1 MVRAIS
7 TLKTCRHPDGGF
19 GGGHG
24 QLAHLAPTY
33 AAVNTLALFGGDDAY
48 EIIDRKKTYEWMMSL
63 KQKDGGFLMHYGGE
77 EDARYLWTRL
87 MINKRSAYTA
97 LAVATLLNIKTDE
110 LVEGT
115 AEWLGS
121 CQTFEGGISGSP
133 TSAEAHGGYAFCIL
147 AALCLLHPPTEL
159 GKYLDMDNLTV
170 LLSLVNELTTTEM
183 GSYATSSGRRFCW
196 TNQ

>member
-1 MVRAIS
+1 
-7 TLKTCRHPDGGF
+7 
-19 GGGHG
+19 
-24 QLAHLAPTY
+24 
-33 AAVNTLALFGGDDAY
+33 
-48 EIIDRKKTYEWMMSL
+48 
-63 KQKDGGFLMHYGGE
+63 
-77 EDARYLWTRL
+77 
-87 MINKRSAYTA
+87 MINERSAYTA
-97 LAVATLLNIKTDE
+97 LSVATLLNIRTDK

-170 LLSLVNELTTTEM
+170 LLLMNALMRTEM
-183 GSYATSSGRRFCW
+183 GSYATSSRRRFCG
-196 TNQ
+196 TYK